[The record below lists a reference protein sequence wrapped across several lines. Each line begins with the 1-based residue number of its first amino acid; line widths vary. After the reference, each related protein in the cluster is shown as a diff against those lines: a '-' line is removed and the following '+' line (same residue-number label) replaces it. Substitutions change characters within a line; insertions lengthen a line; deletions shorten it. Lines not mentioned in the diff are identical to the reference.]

1 MKRTIKLKESELRNM
16 ISESVKGVLNELDW
30 KTLANAEKKARE
42 RGNASYWREKG
53 EKGFDAISKAADQ
66 RVRAERFGDAAK
78 KAFNR
83 DFGYQQ
89 GEHFYDDDYQ
99 RVGMGGD
106 FGYKEEFA
114 PHAAGWR
121 HDGVASLKQF
131 PHGVYTTERTPEE
144 FFDGNTDAVQ
154 AYNKA
159 KEEVGNYKKGKYDYD
174 SENGWNLKESINKN
188 VSKLLRKMK

>member
-1 MKRTIKLKESELRNM
+1 MKRTIKLRENELRHM
-16 ISESVKGVLNELDW
+16 IAESVKGALNEVNW

-42 RGNASYWREKG
+42 MGDASYWREKG

-106 FGYKEEFA
+106 FGYTQEFA

-144 FFDGNTDAVQ
+144 FFDGNSDAVQ

-159 KEEVGNYKKGKYDYD
+159 KKEVENYKKGNYDYD
-174 SENGWNLKESINKN
+174 SENGWHLKESINRN